1 MAKSVRVGVIE
12 IKITHPYYQFMDK
25 LVNVPYNVVGF
36 YYRDNPNDSEQ
47 NYSVTLFDIYSGRFI
62 PYIPLNIRD
71 IKMDPIVNII
81 SMRSFDL
88 NEELYKTF
96 RFDLGAMLSKEL
108 MSSESS
114 YSRLI
119 NLRRILLDSSERT
132 DLEGYNIVNSIILNF
147 MSQSSISFHTNN
159 SLIASPLLSL
169 PMKIQK
175 KTTSEISKIFDILND
190 LYSDIFNILRD
201 ESFNHE
207 NIQDKITEGF
217 KKNNSES
224 LFDFSLISELP
235 PDYNDEPYIPLVSDI
250 SETNAYTRNDF
261 ETIEMIRNNFNKILI
276 EIERGEIPKFYL
288 NELLDILSLD
298 GGNLSKINGTIPAII
313 NLDSYQQ
320 DNKKIDM
327 ILRSGQ
333 SIILPSR
340 GADLGSFDQETL
352 KEILWYLDNLIE
364 YETTFVPLQNL
375 VTLELA
381 QRQKMDS
388 KIN

>member
-1 MAKSVRVGVIE
+1 MAKPVHVGVIE
-12 IKITHPYYQFMDK
+12 IKITHPYCQFLTK
-25 LVNVPYNVVGF
+25 LVDTAYNIVGF

-47 NYSVTLFDIYSGRFI
+47 NYSVTLFDVYSGRFI

-88 NEELYKTF
+88 NEESYKTF
-96 RFDLGAMLSKEL
+96 RFNLGSMLSREL
-108 MSSESS
+108 MGNENS

-132 DLEGYNIVNSIILNF
+132 DLEGYNIINTIILNF
-147 MSQSSISFHTNN
+147 MSQSSNFFHTNN
-159 SLIASPLLSL
+159 TLIVSPLLSS

-175 KTTSEISKIFDILND
+175 KTTSEASKIFDIMND

-207 NIQDKITEGF
+207 EIQNKLLEGF
-217 KKNNSES
+217 KKDDDEI
-224 LFDFSLISELP
+224 LFDISLISTNYEEDIYL
-235 PDYNDEPYIPLVSDI
+235 PLVSETTDTNVYTRKD
-250 SETNAYTRNDF
+250 SETL
-261 ETIEMIRNNFNKILI
+261 EMIRNNFNKILI
-276 EIERGEIPKFYL
+276 EMERGEIPKFNF
-288 NELLDILSLD
+288 NEILDILSLD
-298 GGNLSKINGTIPAII
+298 GRNLSKVNGTIPAII
-313 NLDSYQQ
+313 NLDSHRQ
-320 DNKKIDM
+320 DDKKVDM

-340 GADLGSFDQETL
+340 GADLSSFDKETL
-352 KEILWYLDNLIE
+352 KEILWYLDSLIE

-381 QRQKMDS
+381 RR
-388 KIN
+388 